1 MPSTKIT
8 MLSLLCE
15 AEIRVRKQGENA
27 FYNYLLHN
35 KPCFGMFF
43 HSVLNSSRSTI
54 FRDIDIDVYQYID
67 PLILSR
73 YKMNNFCSLSPK
85 QLEEYH
91 RELEFV
97 FAKTVDNKESG
108 LKISTEITKRYFD
121 WGHEFDNPI
130 KLDAIKI
137 HIEADK
143 LVSYQLLVLLT
154 LIRLSSEYPNALL
167 LKECCNLQDAG
178 YFKEFS
184 KLSLFMLLSNKL
196 MYAYDQGPMD
206 YFDNRRSMCKPIC
219 LEYFQTRMTPFTE
232 EYYQTNERVMKSF
245 LIVSR
250 GPKNQ
255 EAFKFSR
262 FYGGGGDEAGKG
274 KLYSTNEIID
284 KLLSGDI
291 IPEHLEIFNQLRDM
305 VYGQFPK
312 LKVDHPEFKEVKK

>member
-1 MPSTKIT
+1 MPNTKIS
-8 MLSLLCE
+8 MLGLLCE
-15 AEIRVRKQGENA
+15 AEIRVRKQGGNA
-27 FYNYLLHN
+27 FYTYLLHD

-43 HSVLNSSRSTI
+43 HSVLNSSRKTI

-67 PLILSR
+67 PSILSR

-85 QLEEYH
+85 QLDEYH

-97 FAKTVDNKESG
+97 FGKTVNNKESG
-108 LKISTEITKRYFD
+108 LKISVEITKRYFD
-121 WGHEFDNPI
+121 NDHDLDNPI

-137 HIEADK
+137 HIEANQ

-196 MYAYDQGPMD
+196 MNAYDQGPMD
-206 YFDNRRSMCKPIC
+206 FFDNRRSMCKPIC

-232 EYYQTNERVMKSF
+232 EYCQTDERVMKSF
-245 LIVSR
+245 LVVSR

-255 EAFKFSR
+255 ETFKFKR
-262 FYGGGGDEAGKG
+262 FYAGGGDEVGEG
-274 KLYSTNEIID
+274 KLYSTDEVID
-284 KLLSGDI
+284 KLLSGGI